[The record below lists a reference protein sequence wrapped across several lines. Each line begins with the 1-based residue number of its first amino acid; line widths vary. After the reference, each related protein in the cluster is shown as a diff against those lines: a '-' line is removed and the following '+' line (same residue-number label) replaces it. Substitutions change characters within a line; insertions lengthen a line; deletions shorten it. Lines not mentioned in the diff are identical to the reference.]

1 MARIALKNIWKRYG
15 SVQALKDVNFQCRDG
30 ELFCLLGPSGAG
42 KSTTLK
48 LIAGVESQDRGDIYV
63 DEEPISDAPP
73 QLRDMAL
80 AFESYALYPQMNV
93 YDNLAFPLKSPL
105 RASQY
110 PKDTLDKRVKE
121 IADLLGIRNLL
132 TRLPGELSGG
142 QRQRVALGRALVRRP
157 RVYLLDEPIAHL
169 DAKLRHRM
177 RRELK
182 KIQIDLGITTI
193 YATPDQ
199 LEALSMADRVA
210 VINEG
215 EVQQIGSP
223 DELYEEPANIFV
235 ARMVGD
241 PPMNVF
247 EATRDSDDLVFYS
260 HSTPFRLPVSPGDRL
275 LLDQKMGAEKIKVGV
290 RPRDFQV
297 VKEGDAGAHFTG
309 RVTEIETLGQT
320 ANLTVKSNSIDI
332 KVKLPVNQ
340 APQRNSNVGLVPDN
354 SKLHYFDIETD
365 CRIG

>member
-1 MARIALKNIWKRYG
+1 MAIIELKNIWKRFRK
-15 SVQALKDVNFQCRDG
+15 VQALKEVSFRCRDG

-48 LIAGVESQDRGDIYV
+48 IIAGVETQDRGDVYV
-63 DEEPISDAPP
+63 DNETMSNTPP

-93 YDNLAFPLKSPL
+93 FDNLAFPLRSPL

-110 PKDTLDKRVKE
+110 PRDVIDKRVKE
-121 IADLLGIRNLL
+121 IADLLGIRDLL

-142 QRQRVALGRALVRRP
+142 QRQRVALGRALIRKP

-169 DAKLRHRM
+169 DAKLRHHM

-182 KIQIDLGITTI
+182 KIQLNLGISTI

-199 LEALSMADRVA
+199 LEALSMADRIA
-210 VINEG
+210 VLNEG
-215 EVQQIGSP
+215 QIQQIGSP
-223 DELYEEPANIFV
+223 DELYDTPANIFV

-247 EATRDSDDLVFYS
+247 EATREADDLVFHTHDAS
-260 HSTPFRLPVSPGDRL
+260 FRFAVSPGDKSV
-275 LLDQKMGAEKIKVGV
+275 LDQNTGAEKLKVGI
-290 RPRDFQV
+290 RPKDLKTV
-297 VKEGDAGAHFTG
+297 AEDGADAHLKG
-309 RVTEIETLGQT
+309 RVTEIEKLGQT
-320 ANLTVKSNSIDI
+320 AILTIMSNGFHIQ
-332 KVKLPVNQ
+332 VKLSVKQ
-340 APQRNSNVGLVPDN
+340 APQRDSNVGLALNN
-354 SKLHYFDIETD
+354 SKLHYFDIDTD
-365 CRIG
+365 RRIG